1 MVGRIILRRLLFRP
15 IYWTTN
21 FRNNSLK
28 LKENICPIN
37 LRYFIN
43 LISSIAILLCLS
55 FSVYADTDESIRYKD
70 LGPDAGA
77 PTNLSAV
84 DLPNDAGGAI
94 LLSWQQAP
102 GDNDIFRLVK
112 EYLVYRSNDPEGEF
126 GMVSSLPSGSSNFS
140 DSDESI
146 ENGESYFFKV
156 AAVYSADT
164 LFSEIAG
171 PAIPKPQFFHTKRTL
186 VFLFMLFYSTAT
198 IFFILSARK
207 GKKLYVRPI
216 AGIDAVDDAIG
227 RATEMGRPILFV
239 PGLGDASRV
248 ATIAAFTI
256 LGRVAKRVAEYQ
268 TRIIVPNYDPV
279 VMTIC
284 QEVVKE
290 AYSAAGRPDDYDPK
304 DVYFVTQDQFPYTAS
319 VNGTM
324 LREKPATNFYM
335 GMFYAE
341 SLILAETGFV
351 AGSIQIAGTDQLIQI
366 PFFVA
371 ACDYTLMGEELYAAS
386 AYLSQ
391 EPQQLGTLK
400 AQDLGKVVALAIM
413 CGGIIAYLFSTG
425 AGAAFTDWVKGG

>member
-1 MVGRIILRRLLFRP
+1 MPGILFANDSETINQNIELKS
-15 IYWTTN
+15 N
-21 FRNNSLK
+21 FN
-28 LKENICPIN
+28 
-37 LRYFIN
+37 
-43 LISSIAILLCLS
+43 
-55 FSVYADTDESIRYKD
+55 
-70 LGPDAGA
+70 A
-77 PTNLSAV
+77 PTNIIAK
-84 DLPNDAGGAI
+84 DQPNDAGSATT
-94 LLSWQQAP
+94 LQWNKAL
-102 GDNDIFRLVK
+102 GDDPKSKAVSEYVIFR
-112 EYLVYRSNDPEGEF
+112 STSSDNGFEF
-126 GMVSSLPSGSSNFS
+126 IATLPSGSTSFS
-140 DSDESI
+140 DSDENL
-146 ENGESYFFKV
+146 ENGHSYYYIV
-156 AAVYSADT
+156 GAVSASDT
-164 LFSEIAG
+164 LFGQVAG
-171 PAIPKPQFFHTKRTL
+171 PAIPKPQFFHTQRTL
-186 VFLFMLFYSTAT
+186 VFIFMILYAATT
-198 IFFILSARK
+198 IFFIISARK

-227 RATEMGRPILFV
+227 RATEMGKPILFV

-268 TRIIVPNYDPV
+268 TRLIVPNYDPV

-290 AYSAAGRPDDYDPK
+290 AYSSAGRPDDYDNK

-351 AGSIQIAGTDQLIQI
+351 SGSIQIAGTDQLIQI
-366 PFFVA
+366 PFFVT

-400 AQDLGKVVALAIM
+400 AQDLGKVAAVVIM
-413 CGGIIAYLFSTG
+413 IAGIVTYFFNSG
-425 AGAAFTDWVKGG
+425 FGDSFVNWVKGG

>member
-1 MVGRIILRRLLFRP
+1 MNKIIFKAVFLTLTTFLLLL
-15 IYWTTN
+15 
-21 FRNNSLK
+21 SGL
-28 LKENICPIN
+28 
-37 LRYFIN
+37 
-43 LISSIAILLCLS
+43 SIADDSEVIDSTKKYS
-55 FSVYADTDESIRYKD
+55 F
-70 LGPDAGA
+70 GA
-77 PTNLSAV
+77 PKNVIAK
-84 DLPNDAGGAI
+84 DQPNDAGSAVILEWTKAFGDDDVIKAI
-94 LLSWQQAP
+94 
-102 GDNDIFRLVK
+102 R
-112 EYLVYRSNDPEGEF
+112 EYLIYRSTSAAGEYEF
-126 GMVSSLPSGSSNFS
+126 ISSLPSGSTDFG
-140 DSDESI
+140 DSDAI
-146 ENGESYFFKV
+146 LENGESYYYKV
-156 AAVYSADT
+156 GTVSGNDT

-171 PAIPKPQFFHTKRTL
+171 PAIPKPQFFHTQRTL
-186 VFLFMLFYSTAT
+186 VFIFMLLYAGTT
-198 IFFILSARK
+198 IYFIISARK

-227 RATEMGRPILFV
+227 RATEMGKPILFV

-268 TRIIVPNYDPV
+268 TRLIVPNYDPV

-290 AYSAAGRPDDYDPK
+290 AYSSAGRPDDYDSK

-366 PFFVA
+366 PFFVT

-400 AQDLGKVVALAIM
+400 AQDLGKVAAVGIM
-413 CGGIIAYLFSTG
+413 IIGIITYLFSSN
-425 AGAAFTDWVKGG
+425 AGDTLVNWVKGG